1 MTRERKR
8 KNPYPQLRPL
18 WTAVFIDILGFSLLI
33 PFLPFFM
40 NDFNATPFEITLVL
54 AVNAFFSFISGPIL
68 GKLSDK
74 YGRKPLLIISQVGTL
89 AGFLVLAFSTKLWMV
104 FLSRIIDGIFGGN
117 YPISK
122 AVVADVVKPEDRAKQ
137 LTNIGILHV
146 LSNIVGPALG
156 AALGRFG
163 IIGPGLV
170 ASGLSVIMII
180 QTLIFLPETA
190 PIKTGVILVAQ
201 PTTNTINSASPKNQN
216 IWKNRTA
223 RYLLIQW
230 IFTSL
235 SFIVYISNVSLFAN
249 LKIKIGSQP
258 INPQQ
263 LGLLLAIS
271 GIIQIIIRFTIFI
284 PMLKKWGETI
294 TVKIGLGVFVV
305 SYFAMI
311 FVNGVILFSVVLLGV
326 SFGAISTRGI
336 LSGFLSKS
344 VPPSE
349 QGKVMG
355 FSSSIDSISQIIGPL
370 LGGLVLTSLQPLY
383 FGLLPSF
390 LSLVGFLMM
399 LRKLKFNYSQTI
411 VPLEKTPTRV
421 ISIPDPCIEN
431 AAACIDE

>member
-1 MTRERKR
+1 MVRQKSTRGK
-8 KNPYPQLRPL
+8 YPQLRPL

-40 NDFNATPFEITLVL
+40 DDFDATPFEITLVL
-54 AVNAFFSFISGPIL
+54 AVNAIFSFISGPIL

-74 YGRKPLLIISQVGTL
+74 YGRKPLLLISQFGTL
-89 AGFLVLAFSTKLWMV
+89 AGFIVLAFSTKLWMV
-104 FLSRIIDGIFGGN
+104 FLSRIIDGMFGGT

-146 LSNIVGPALG
+146 LSNIIGPALG

-163 IIGPGLV
+163 IIGPGLI

-190 PIKTGVILVAQ
+190 PIKTGA
-201 PTTNTINSASPKNQN
+201 TTVSQTYTNATTPSGSSERN

-230 IFTSL
+230 AFTSL

-249 LKIKIGSQP
+249 LKLDITT
-258 INPQQ
+258 QQ
-263 LGLLLAIS
+263 LGLLLAIQ
-271 GIIQIIIRFTIFI
+271 GIFQIIIRFTVFV
-284 PMLKKWGETI
+284 PMLKRLGEET
-294 TVKIGLGVFVV
+294 TVKIGLGIFVV
-305 SYFAMI
+305 SYFVMG
-311 FVNGVILFSVVLLGV
+311 FVSNQILFAIVLSGV

-355 FSSSIDSISQIIGPL
+355 YSSSIDSISQIIGPL
-370 LGGLVLTSLQPLY
+370 LGGLFLTSLPSIY
-383 FGLLPSF
+383 FGLLPSL
-390 LSLVGFLMM
+390 LSLFGFLMIFK
-399 LRKLKFNYSQTI
+399 KLKLNYSQPVI
-411 VPLEKTPTRV
+411 PMEETPTRV
-421 ISIPDPCIEN
+421 VSIPDPCLEN
-431 AAACIDE
+431 ATACVDD